1 MSKYVIGLDYGTNSC
16 RAVLM
21 EIGSTKE
28 LAQSVYPY
36 PSGEQGILVDPSDP
50 HVARQHPQDYVDG
63 MVTNIRNVL
72 ADASSDISG
81 FDAAQVVGLGFATTG
96 STVIP
101 VNNNCTPLAFTDE
114 FKDNYNAMAWL
125 WKDHTS
131 TAEAAQ
137 ITELASEIR
146 PEYMDRCGG
155 TYSSEWFWAK
165 VLHLKNIDQ
174 KTFDAAYSYIELCDF
189 LPAVLA
195 GVTDPTAAK
204 RGVCAAGHKAM
215 YADSWG
221 GLPDKEFLAEL
232 DPALAD
238 LRDRLYDKA
247 YTSDVSAGTVNAEY
261 AAITGLAEGTV
272 VAVGAF
278 DAHMGAVGAAIKE
291 GRLIKIMGTSTCDLM
306 ISEHDKAI
314 KGVCGTVN
322 GSVIPGYVGIEA
334 GQSAVGD
341 LFLWLT
347 NYLVPESYGNSQ
359 GEIFKNMTAKAA
371 ELKAGQSGL
380 LSLDW
385 NNGNRCVLTDMDL
398 SGLLIGQTLHT
409 KPHEI
414 YRALIEATA
423 FGALKI
429 INRLEE
435 SGAPVSEVICCGGL
449 AQKNALM
456 MQIYADVTNRN
467 IRIAGTEQTCA
478 VGAGVFAAAAA
489 EGKDVFELQTAMTHV
504 SDTVYT
510 PQAGE
515 AAIYQKLYSLYDEL
529 HDSFGVEGT
538 NANLFH
544 VMKDLHCIRKEAF
557 NA

>member
-1 MSKYVIGLDYGTNSC
+1 MSNYVIGLDYGTNSC

-21 EIGSTKE
+21 EIGSPKE
-28 LAQSVYPY
+28 LAASVFPY
-36 PSGEQGILVDPSDP
+36 PSGELGILVDAEDP

-63 MVTNIRNVL
+63 MATNIKNVL
-72 ADASSDISG
+72 KDAKSNVPGFSAD
-81 FDAAQVVGLGFATTG
+81 QVKALGFATTG

-101 VNNNCTPLAFTDE
+101 VDENNQPLAFKDE

-131 TAEAAQ
+131 SKEAAQ
-137 ITELASEIR
+137 ITELAAEIR
-146 PEYMDRCGG
+146 PEYLARCGG

-165 VLHLKNIDQ
+165 VLHLKNIDPE
-174 KTFDAAYSYIELCDF
+174 TYNASYSFVELCDF
-189 LPAVLA
+189 LPAVLTGA
-195 GVTDPTAAK
+195 SDPTAIG
-204 RGVCAAGHKAM
+204 RSICAAGHKAM

-221 GLPDKEFLAEL
+221 GLPDKEFLTEL

-247 YTSDVSAGTVNAEY
+247 NASDQSAGSVNAEW
-261 AAITGLAEGTV
+261 ATELGLAEGTQL
-272 VAVGAF
+272 AIGAF
-278 DAHMGAVGAAIKE
+278 DAHMGAVGASIKD
-291 GRLIKIMGTSTCDLM
+291 GSLIKIMGTSTCDLL
-306 ISEHDKAI
+306 ITEKDQAI
-314 KGVCGTVN
+314 EGVCGTVKD
-322 GSVIPGYVGIEA
+322 SVIPGYIGIEA

-341 LFLWLT
+341 LFLWFV
-347 NYLVPESYGNSQ
+347 NNIVPDSYGADQN
-359 GEIFKNMTAKAA
+359 EKFKNLTAKAA
-371 ELKAGQSGL
+371 ESKAGQYGL

-385 NNGNRCVLTDMDL
+385 NNGNRCVLVDMDL

-409 KPHEI
+409 KAHEV

-429 INRLEE
+429 VNRLVESDVNVEE
-435 SGAPVSEVICCGGL
+435 IICCGGL

-456 MQIYADVTNRN
+456 MQIYANVTNRK

-478 VGAGVFAAAAA
+478 VGAAIFAAAVA
-489 EGKDVFELQTAMTHV
+489 ENTSVGELQEQMTV
-504 SDTVYT
+504 LSDKVFI
-510 PQAGE
+510 PE
-515 AAIYQKLYSLYDEL
+515 ESEVAIYSKLYALYDQL

-538 NANLFH
+538 SMSLYY
-544 VMKDLHCIRKEAF
+544 VMKELHAIRKEAN